1 MASKLFKIHLTN
13 RKEKMRDIL
22 RENEHALSME
32 IVYKICEAIDKDELF
47 VDIAQIVTPMEIVT
61 IHSTSPNYL
70 TTLKTNLDTLIKYEE
85 YELCAL
91 AKKHIDYLVETN
103 DPKYL
108 EEQFYIFIFA
118 LVLKHMGMP
127 GIDPQFG
134 GNITRRQSMNVFK
147 YLQKN
152 KRRK

>member
-13 RKEKMRDIL
+13 RKEKVRDIL

-32 IVYKICEAIDKDELF
+32 IVYKICEAIDKDELS
-47 VDIAQIVTPMEIVT
+47 VDIAQIVTPMEIIT

-91 AKKHIDYLVETN
+91 AKKHIDYLSETN

-108 EEQFYIFIFA
+108 E
-118 LVLKHMGMP
+118 
-127 GIDPQFG
+127 D
-134 GNITRRQSMNVFK
+134 
-147 YLQKN
+147 
-152 KRRK
+152 

>member
-47 VDIAQIVTPMEIVT
+47 VDIAQIVTPIEIVT

-108 EEQFYIFIFA
+108 EE
-118 LVLKHMGMP
+118 
-127 GIDPQFG
+127 
-134 GNITRRQSMNVFK
+134 
-147 YLQKN
+147 
-152 KRRK
+152 

>member
-47 VDIAQIVTPMEIVT
+47 VDIAQIVTPIEIVT
-61 IHSTSPNYL
+61 IHSTIPNYL

-108 EEQFYIFIFA
+108 EE
-118 LVLKHMGMP
+118 
-127 GIDPQFG
+127 
-134 GNITRRQSMNVFK
+134 
-147 YLQKN
+147 
-152 KRRK
+152 

>member
-22 RENEHALSME
+22 RENEHALSKE

-47 VDIAQIVTPMEIVT
+47 VDIAQIVTPIEIVT

-85 YELCAL
+85 YELCAV
-91 AKKHIDYLVETN
+91 AKKHIDYLAETN

-108 EEQFYIFIFA
+108 EE
-118 LVLKHMGMP
+118 
-127 GIDPQFG
+127 
-134 GNITRRQSMNVFK
+134 
-147 YLQKN
+147 
-152 KRRK
+152 